1 LSGSFNKAAIVYV
14 AYINNCPVA
23 MTSWLHFPHN
33 KIKNA
38 KKEHRTVVLPD
49 YQGVG
54 IATSLRDYVAERL
67 KQSGFV
73 PITTLSHPALIN
85 SMSKNRKWRMTRKGR
100 TGRQSDNSTL
110 GDMKISGFNRITTS
124 WRYVG

>member
-1 LSGSFNKAAIVYV
+1 
-14 AYINNCPVA
+14 

-33 KIKNA
+33 YIKNA

-54 IATSLRDYVAERL
+54 IATALRDNIAERL

-85 SMSKNRKWRMTRKGR
+85 SMRKNRKWVMTRKGR
-100 TGRQSDNSTL
+100 TGKQSRNTTL
-110 GDMKISGFNRITTS
+110 GDMKISGINRITTS